1 MAPDGSRLAL
11 GLDNGWIC
19 SLTPAKRAF
28 RRDSRAHRIPFDARS
43 GMLNDCLPHLFG
55 NPQAGKLTPNRSA
68 DIVLDEVRQL
78 NRSEIVASFPRQRVQ
93 RAQHSTVQP
102 FLRLGAHPDGTGAVR
117 G

>member
-1 MAPDGSRLAL
+1 MARAWHSAWITVGSAVSRGRIAL
-11 GLDNGWIC
+11 FVEIVVHIVYL
-19 SLTPAKRAF
+19 
-28 RRDSRAHRIPFDARS
+28 FDARS
-43 GMLNDCLPHLFG
+43 GMLKDCLPHLFG

-78 NRSEIVASFPRQRVQ
+78 NRSEIVASFPRQRAQ

-102 FLRLGAHPDGTGAVR
+102 LLRLGAHPDGAGAVR